1 MAVSVKIKNLA
12 PGAYF
17 NAGPVEV
24 VVLEHFTDGRTL
36 LAAKEPIGNRPFTVR
51 PFTYNRMEPEPAA
64 NNFAFSTLRFD
75 LNKDFLSA
83 LDDAG
88 VIPANKVLE
97 AEWSLAD
104 HDGTNRY
111 GVAVCKVAM
120 LPEPLVRKYYDAG
133 LLEIDDWEWTIT
145 PGAGSAYRV
154 RFVRSGGGLAWS
166 YACDGDYG
174 VRPAFFVDSEICLSL
189 DQEEIELSGEALLT
203 GFTSKQLVNEALR
216 WIAAGED
223 NEDE

>member
-1 MAVSVKIKNLA
+1 MAVSAKIKNLA

-75 LNKDFLSA
+75 LNEDFLFA

-97 AEWSLAD
+97 AEWDLSD

-120 LPEPLVRKYYDAG
+120 LPEPLIRKYYDAG

-145 PGAGSAYRV
+145 PNAGNAYYVRYVGSDGSLDWGNAYRV
-154 RFVRSGGGLAWS
+154 RRPQRRSPGFFRGL
-166 YACDGDYG
+166 
-174 VRPAFFVDSEICLSL
+174 
-189 DQEEIELSGEALLT
+189 
-203 GFTSKQLVNEALR
+203 
-216 WIAAGED
+216 
-223 NEDE
+223 